1 MGHIKQAVARSMA
14 LASAAAAAGAQE
26 EEKEQEGRGICKR
39 DIFDDEMAAE
49 EEQEKKVERG
59 RKRSRKGAG
68 AKV

>member
-39 DIFDDEMAAE
+39 DIFDDEM
-49 EEQEKKVERG
+49 
-59 RKRSRKGAG
+59 KRSRKGAG